1 MIASFQNVAN
11 AMRQCVNIIEDYARA
26 SPSSVTQGREAMAQ
40 AQANMA
46 QFELSIDPALSGD
59 HTQLGAQVDTT
70 KDQEPKVKAKRVKK
84 PKDPAA
90 PTKPPSTYLIFQN
103 HLRDT
108 IRREHP
114 ELQYSEVLSTISE
127 RWRNITPEEKKVS
140 QRRLWIR
147 VGLIGSFTPKSTTGR
162 MQNSWSPTRRT
173 RTSDSRNWTAP
184 L

>member
-26 SPSSVTQGREAMAQ
+26 SPSSATQSREAMAQ
-40 AQANMA
+40 AQADMA
-46 QFELSIDPALSGD
+46 QFGLSIDPALSGD
-59 HTQLGAQVDTT
+59 HTQLGSQVDTT

-140 QRRLWIR
+140 QRRLC
-147 VGLIGSFTPKSTTGR
+147 S
-162 MQNSWSPTRRT
+162 
-173 RTSDSRNWTAP
+173 
-184 L
+184 